1 MAQTTVQHAD
11 TIRFGSGIV
20 EIGDSVDK
28 LVNVGA
34 VTGVAFSHSF
44 EKTSIPSDN
53 AGVILDKISNEQATI
68 SGNFMETGLPLLA
81 QYINGLATLTAVSG
95 SETPVTGEVHNLG
108 KTGVGVRLDHRSV
121 NSIGQADIATSVV
134 VKQNGETKMYD
145 EDYGLYLDVDGWTA
159 IYIKPG
165 GAIQASKDIT
175 VDYKYVPAVS
185 KRLDVGGKQKIN
197 ANVVR
202 ITNINSEGKKFE
214 ITVYKAAANSG
225 IGITFNSDDSSDVD
239 VVPFELVGTLDVNR
253 ASGAQLFTIVDEQSE

>member
-11 TIRFGSGIV
+11 TIRFGSGMV
-20 EIGDSVDK
+20 EIGDSVDN

-34 VTGVAFSHSF
+34 ITGAAFSHSF
-44 EKTSIPSDN
+44 EKTSISSDN
-53 AGVILDKISNEQATI
+53 AGVILEKIANEQATV
-68 SGNFMETGLPLLA
+68 SGNFMETGLPILA
-81 QYINGLATLTAVSG
+81 QYINGLGTLTTVPG
-95 SETPVTGEVHNLG
+95 SATPATGEAHTLG
-108 KTGVGVRLDHRSV
+108 AENMGIRLDHKNGDNTV
-121 NSIGQADIATSVV
+121 VTSIV
-134 VKQNGETKMYD
+134 VKKGGTAKTLN
-145 EDYGLYLDVDGWTA
+145 EDYGVYVDVEGWTA
-159 IYIKPG
+159 IYPISG
-165 GAIQASKDIT
+165 GTLSANDEVT
-175 VDYKYVPAVS
+175 VDYRYTPAAS

-239 VVPFELVGTLDVNR
+239 VVPFELIGTLDVSR